1 MSTILHTAHA
11 ITTAW
16 ATATE
21 LLPLILIPAA
31 VWGLRTALE
40 VVDHLAAAARFTYRA
55 GRFTGRLW
63 FTYGLPALLA
73 AADLVSAIAAEI
85 NWKEVKEIVTS
96 MARILIAAVITA
108 AQHVAANTPSALQ
121 QARQAASDA
130 WTVGMASLIAAAA
143 VAAPAALQEA

>member
-1 MSTILHTAHA
+1 MFTILHTAQT

-31 VWGLRTALE
+31 VWGLRTAFE
-40 VVDHLAAAARFTYRA
+40 IVDRLAAAARFTYRA

-85 NWKEVKEIVTS
+85 DWQEVKQIVTT
-96 MARILIAAVITA
+96 MARILIAAVITVT
-108 AQHVAANTPSALQ
+108 QHAVENAPSAIAK
-121 QARQAASDA
+121 ARQAASDA
-130 WTVGMASLIAAAA
+130 WLVSMASLIAAAA